1 MNDILIRI
9 AEIEAD
15 RGLAILISIIFL
27 CLVLTALAIFYR
39 NWSEQKVWERRRAD
53 RKDELEEKQ
62 VKEAQD
68 TNRYLASVLAT
79 NGIKMQSLEE
89 IILSHQ
95 EKSTDSLK
103 DLDAKLDKIDD
114 KVKMIGRTQD
124 KLATKE
130 MVEEVSENIQDIR
143 SIIKKD

>member
-27 CLVLTALAIFYR
+27 CLVLTGLAIFYR
-39 NWSEQKVWERRRAD
+39 NWSEQKAWERRRAD

-68 TNRYLASVLAT
+68 TNRYLANVLAT
-79 NGIKMQSLEE
+79 NGVKMQSLEE
-89 IILSHQ
+89 IILNHQ
-95 EKSTDSLK
+95 DKSTDSLK

-143 SIIKKD
+143 DNIKKD